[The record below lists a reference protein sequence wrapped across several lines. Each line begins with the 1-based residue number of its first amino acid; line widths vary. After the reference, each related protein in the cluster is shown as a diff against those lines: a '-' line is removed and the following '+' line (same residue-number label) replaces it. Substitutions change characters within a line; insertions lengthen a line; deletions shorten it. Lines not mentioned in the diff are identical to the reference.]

1 MPITLSNRKTFS
13 SVPLFPMARWI
24 DKLEQFAVDVILER
38 RYGKRATVFRWF
50 LSFLSFLYNPIVRLR
65 VWLYKKRLLQSYE
78 LGCLVISVGNLT
90 VGGTGKTPL
99 VEKLAKELSTAGRK
113 VAILSRGYKSVP
125 PPLWERLIAKLK
137 GSKEFS
143 PRVVSDGEKIYLDPL
158 HSGDEPYMLAKNL
171 KGVAIITGKN
181 RVKNGLWAI
190 KNMNVDTLILDDGFQ
205 YLPLKERLDIV
216 LIDREFPFGNRHLLP
231 RGMLREPKD
240 HLNRADLIFITKC
253 DGSNLSSLKEELRK
267 FNNHAPVI
275 ESIHKPKYL
284 FHVLTREKEPLEYL
298 KGLKVSAISGIA
310 QPESFEKG
318 LKKLGAEVVYTK
330 YFADHHWF
338 SEQEIL
344 RFMERSKARNAK
356 AAITTEKDAV
366 RIPTTKPFILPFYF
380 LRVEIEMLQGKEAF
394 QSILFDSISPRRKYR
409 ISYPRKRTVSNGL
422 INSSFLTGRCEKTSN
437 GF

>member
-1 MPITLSNRKTFS
+1 
-13 SVPLFPMARWI
+13 MARWI

-50 LSFLSFLYNPIVRLR
+50 LSFLSLIYNPLVRLR
-65 VWLYKKRLLQSYE
+65 VWLYKKRLLRSYE

-99 VEKLAKELSTAGRK
+99 VEKLAKELSAAGRK

-125 PPLWERLIAKLK
+125 PPLGHRLMAKLK
-137 GSKEFS
+137 GSKEFN
-143 PRVVSDGEKIYLDPL
+143 PRVVSDGEKIYLSPL

-171 KGVAIITGKN
+171 KGVAVITGKN
-181 RVKNGLWAI
+181 RVQSGLWAI
-190 KNMNVDTLILDDGFQ
+190 KNMNIDILILDDGFQ

-240 HLNRADLIFITKC
+240 HLKRADLLFITKC
-253 DGSNLSSLKEELRK
+253 DGSNLSPLKEELRK
-267 FNNHAPVI
+267 FNNHAPII
-275 ESIHKPKYL
+275 ECVHKPQYL
-284 FHVLTREKEPLEYL
+284 FHIVTRKKEPLDYL
-298 KGLKVSAISGIA
+298 KGLKVAAISGIA

-318 LKKLGAEVVYTK
+318 LKKLGAEVVYSK

-338 SEQEIL
+338 SEQEII

-366 RIPTTKPFILPFYF
+366 RIPTTQYFILPFYF
-380 LRVEIEMLQGKEAF
+380 LRVEIEMLNGKETF
-394 QSILFDSISPRRKYR
+394 QSILFESISPGRKYR
-409 ISYPRKRTVSNGL
+409 IVYSRKRERSDRMT
-422 INSSFLTGRCEKTSN
+422 NSPTFAERCEKTSQ